1 MFEDEEIGDDNLS
14 LREYINSFKFAFE
27 GEKKFIQEND
37 WTTLTSVSDRKIVYD
52 LQEQFVSTILSRAE
66 EVIKKSKGV
75 LSDSSE
81 ELVKTLASLGD
92 IHKDRVQGFI
102 KDKDWA
108 SKFDINNIKDFAS
121 EGEFIAKLNSSLEQ
135 IKKKLSKIK
144 IKDYEFDI
152 PLRKGQYVALP
163 MMERF
168 IAQFPEIAEKLKLT
182 SDNETKEN
190 GKSKVGAK
198 TSVKKAPFKK
208 KVVQKPK
215 VKKDANS

>member
-1 MFEDEEIGDDNLS
+1 MFEDEEIIEGDDSLS
-14 LREYINSFKFAFE
+14 LREYINSFRFAFE

-37 WTTLTSVSDRKIVYD
+37 WSTLSSVSDRKSLYD

-66 EVIKKSKGV
+66 EIIKKSKGA
-75 LSDSSE
+75 LSPTTE
-81 ELVKTLASLGD
+81 ELVKTLAGLGD
-92 IHKDRVQGFI
+92 IHKDRIQGFI

-121 EGEFIAKLNSSLEQ
+121 EGEFIAKLNTSLEQ

-144 IKDYEFDI
+144 IKEYEFDI

-168 IAQFPEIAEKLKLT
+168 VAQFPEIEEKLKLKPV
-182 SDNETKEN
+182 EEVKAE
-190 GKSKVGAK
+190 KKVPIKRK
-198 TSVKKAPFKK
+198 TTKK
-208 KVVQKPK
+208 KTD
-215 VKKDANS
+215 VKNT